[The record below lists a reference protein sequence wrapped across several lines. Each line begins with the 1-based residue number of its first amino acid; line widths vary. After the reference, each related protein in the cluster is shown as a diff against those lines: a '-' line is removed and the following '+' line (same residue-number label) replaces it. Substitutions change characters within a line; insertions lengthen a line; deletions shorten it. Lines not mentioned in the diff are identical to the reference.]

1 MEVKQLQES
10 VRKCQMVSL
19 KAGMEIN
26 LTSLRCFCSAFQSTA
41 AADWI
46 DARPSMDLVL
56 GVVNRMW
63 REDRVLYVLGSRCSR
78 RDR

>member
-1 MEVKQLQES
+1 MEGKQLQLS
-10 VRKCQMVSL
+10 VRRWEMVSL

-41 AADWI
+41 AADWKY
-46 DARPSMDLVL
+46 ARPSMDLVS
-56 GVVNRMW
+56 GVVSMW
-63 REDRVLYVLGSRCSR
+63 RKDQVLYVIGRRCSR

>member
-1 MEVKQLQES
+1 MEGKQLQES
-10 VRKCQMVSL
+10 VRRCEIVSL

-46 DARPSMDLVL
+46 DASPIMVLVL
-56 GVVNRMW
+56 GVVSRMW
-63 REDRVLYVLGSRCSR
+63 REGVICDR
-78 RDR
+78 